1 MISIYA
7 TVLVTKG
14 SCLPVVN
21 VVCYMVET
29 SNQKQSFPLCV
40 HLVKYID
47 GVVLAHRDKQAENN
61 TERRQRWMEKD
72 REKEKIVT
80 MSTSSDLFHYL

>member
-1 MISIYA
+1 
-7 TVLVTKG
+7 
-14 SCLPVVN
+14 
-21 VVCYMVET
+21 MVET

-61 TERRQRWMEKD
+61 TERRQRWKKKDRKIERNETDRKIEQKEKD
-72 REKEKIVT
+72 RKIERKKKIVT
-80 MSTSSDLFHYL
+80 MSTSIDLLHYL